1 MGILETM
8 QEQIAALT
16 DRVTTLENTPAS
28 TTPAP
33 AGQIVGN
40 RLEIFGHGQTHPDNL
55 PPNPSETSAA
65 QGFVKEGSQ

>member
-8 QEQIAALT
+8 QEQITSLT
-16 DRVTTLENTPAS
+16 ARVTALENIPAS

-40 RLEIFGHGQTHPDNL
+40 KLEIFGHGQTHPDHL
-55 PPNPSETSAA
+55 PPDPSETSAA
-65 QGFVKEGSQ
+65 QGFTKEGSQ